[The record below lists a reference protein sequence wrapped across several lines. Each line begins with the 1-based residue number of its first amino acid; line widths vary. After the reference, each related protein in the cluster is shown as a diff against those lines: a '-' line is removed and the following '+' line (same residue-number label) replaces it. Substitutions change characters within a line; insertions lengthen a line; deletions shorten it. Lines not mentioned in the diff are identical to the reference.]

1 MKEEEGEILYLYLS
15 IYIYICMF
23 SVTSIFM
30 GMSGSS
36 WWGRRTS
43 RKDESSSRVN
53 NNHHPILYGR
63 LGEKERRLLLLV
75 DDVDDDDDAFAM
87 TREKRRIRRRNN
99 NNNNN
104 NNTNNNNNDNHN
116 NNNNNN
122 RKRAAVLIVLFEKE
136 GVVHALLTKR
146 SLNMNS
152 HAGQIA
158 LPGGKLDARDNGDD
172 VECALREANEEIGLE
187 RDHVEVLTT
196 LPPITSAGFIS
207 VRPVVCA
214 VTDPERFS
222 KMEWLRNEP
231 AEVERTF
238 SVRLDAFLKDDPERH
253 TFNDHAWKN
262 APCAIRV
269 HSFKVDEE
277 EMVETQKNG
286 SRRNNNNN
294 NRSVGSEKHNKSSSN
309 SSANSSNSSNSRTS
323 VCWGLTA
330 AVLIETAK
338 IVFDKEPEFER
349 DCVEGASIWDLVPN
363 KDGSGVEL
371 RPGVSKM

>member
-1 MKEEEGEILYLYLS
+1 
-15 IYIYICMF
+15 
-23 SVTSIFM
+23 
-30 GMSGSS
+30 MSGLSSSSS
-36 WWGRRTS
+36 WWRRRTQA
-43 RKDESSSRVN
+43 RKDDESSSQRVN
-53 NNHHPILYGR
+53 ENHHRPIFLCGR
-63 LGEKERRLLLLV
+63 LGEKERRRLSLV
-75 DDVDDDDDAFAM
+75 KASSSSTTSSSSVLD
-87 TREKRRIRRRNN
+87 
-99 NNNNN
+99 NN
-104 NNTNNNNNDNHN
+104 NNTNI
-116 NNNNNN
+116 
-122 RKRAAVLIVLFEKE
+122 KRAAVLIVLFEKE
-136 GVVHALLTKR
+136 GGVVHALLTKR

-158 LPGGKLDARDNGDD
+158 LPGGKLDARDDGDD
-172 VECALREANEEIGLE
+172 VECALREVNEEIGLE

-214 VTDPERFS
+214 VTDAERFS

-277 EMVETQKNG
+277 EMVETRQKNG
-286 SRRNNNNN
+286 SRRNNNNNNNN
-294 NRSVGSEKHNKSSSN
+294 NRSVGSEKHNKSSSSTN
-309 SSANSSNSSNSRTS
+309 SSSNSRTS
-323 VCWGLTA
+323 DCWGLTA

>member
-1 MKEEEGEILYLYLS
+1 
-15 IYIYICMF
+15 MF
-23 SVTSIFM
+23 S
-30 GMSGSS
+30 GGSS
-36 WWGRRTS
+36 FTSLSWWRR
-43 RKDESSSRVN
+43 RIAGKDDESSS
-53 NNHHPILYGR
+53 PIFLCGK
-63 LGEKERRLLLLV
+63 LGEKERRRLSLV
-75 DDVDDDDDAFAM
+75 KKASSSSTTSSSSSVVLD
-87 TREKRRIRRRNN
+87 
-99 NNNNN
+99 NNN
-104 NNTNNNNNDNHN
+104 NNTNNVV
-116 NNNNNN
+116 
-122 RKRAAVLIVLFEKE
+122 KRAAVLIVLFEKE
-136 GVVHALLTKR
+136 GGVVHALLTKR

-158 LPGGKLDARDNGDD
+158 LPGGKLDALLDDGDD

-187 RDHVEVLTT
+187 REHVEVLTT

-214 VTDPERFS
+214 VTDAERFS

-294 NRSVGSEKHNKSSSN
+294 NRSVGSEKHNKSSSTN
-309 SSANSSNSSNSRTS
+309 SSSNSSSNSRTS
-323 VCWGLTA
+323 DCWGLTA

>member
-1 MKEEEGEILYLYLS
+1 
-15 IYIYICMF
+15 
-23 SVTSIFM
+23 
-30 GMSGSS
+30 MSGVLSSFTSS
-36 WWGRRTS
+36 WWRRKTQA
-43 RKDESSSRVN
+43 RKEDDESSFSSQRVN
-53 NNHHPILYGR
+53 DGEKNDENRPIFLCCGK
-63 LGEKERRLLLLV
+63 LGEKARRRLSKLGKASSSSSSTTSSSSSVL
-75 DDVDDDDDAFAM
+75 DNA
-87 TREKRRIRRRNN
+87 NN
-99 NNNNN
+99 NNI
-104 NNTNNNNNDNHN
+104 
-116 NNNNNN
+116 
-122 RKRAAVLIVLFEKE
+122 KRAAVLIVLFEKE
-136 GVVHALLTKR
+136 GGVVHALLTKR
-146 SLNMNS
+146 SLDMNS

-158 LPGGKLDARDNGDD
+158 LPGGKLDALLDDGDD

-187 RDHVEVLTT
+187 REHVEVLTT

-214 VTDPERFS
+214 VTDAERFS

-277 EMVETQKNG
+277 EMVETRQKNG
-286 SRRNNNNN
+286 SRRNDNNTNTNTNN
-294 NRSVGSEKHNKSSSN
+294 NRSVGSEKHNKSSSSSTN
-309 SSANSSNSSNSRTS
+309 SSSNSSNNSRTS
-323 VCWGLTA
+323 DCWGLTA

>member
-1 MKEEEGEILYLYLS
+1 VVLYRTPNSFHFY
-15 IYIYICMF
+15 MF
-23 SVTSIFM
+23 SVTSSST
-30 GMSGSS
+30 GMSGGSSFTSS
-36 WWGRRTS
+36 WWRRRTNNA
-43 RKDESSSRVN
+43 RKDDESSSSQRVN
-53 NNHHPILYGR
+53 DDENHEKNPIFLCGR
-63 LGEKERRLLLLV
+63 LGEKERRRLSLV
-75 DDVDDDDDAFAM
+75 KASSSSTTSSSSSVVLD
-87 TREKRRIRRRNN
+87 
-99 NNNNN
+99 NNN
-104 NNTNNNNNDNHN
+104 NNTNNVV
-116 NNNNNN
+116 
-122 RKRAAVLIVLFEKE
+122 KRAAVLIVLFEKE
-136 GVVHALLTKR
+136 GGVVHALLTKR

-158 LPGGKLDARDNGDD
+158 LPGGKLDALLDDGDD

-187 RDHVEVLTT
+187 REHVEVLTT

-214 VTDPERFS
+214 VTDAERFS

-277 EMVETQKNG
+277 EMVETRQKNG
-286 SRRNNNNN
+286 SRRNDNNTNTNTNN
-294 NRSVGSEKHNKSSSN
+294 NRSVGSEKHNKSSSSSTN
-309 SSANSSNSSNSRTS
+309 SSSNSSSNSRTS
-323 VCWGLTA
+323 DCWGLTA

>member
-1 MKEEEGEILYLYLS
+1 VNDEKNDENP
-15 IYIYICMF
+15 
-23 SVTSIFM
+23 IF
-30 GMSGSS
+30 
-36 WWGRRTS
+36 
-43 RKDESSSRVN
+43 
-53 NNHHPILYGR
+53 LCCGR
-63 LGEKERRLLLLV
+63 LGEKERRRLSLV
-75 DDVDDDDDAFAM
+75 KASSSSTTSSSSSVLD
-87 TREKRRIRRRNN
+87 NN
-99 NNNNN
+99 NNNANN
-104 NNTNNNNNDNHN
+104 V
-116 NNNNNN
+116 
-122 RKRAAVLIVLFEKE
+122 KRAAVLIVLFEKE
-136 GVVHALLTKR
+136 GGVVHALLTKR

-158 LPGGKLDARDNGDD
+158 LPGGKLDALLDDGDD

-187 RDHVEVLTT
+187 REHVEVLTT

-214 VTDPERFS
+214 VTDAERFS

-277 EMVETQKNG
+277 EMESSTN
-286 SRRNNNNN
+286 
-294 NRSVGSEKHNKSSSN
+294 SSS
-309 SSANSSNSSNSRTS
+309 SSNSSNSRTS

>member
-1 MKEEEGEILYLYLS
+1 MQSGGAFLDSVSMILP
-15 IYIYICMF
+15 
-23 SVTSIFM
+23 
-30 GMSGSS
+30 SS
-36 WWGRRTS
+36 WWRRRT
-43 RKDESSSRVN
+43 RKEARESSRVK
-53 NNHHPILYGR
+53 PSVLYGR
-63 LGEKERRLLLLV
+63 LGEKERRLLVAV
-75 DDVDDDDDAFAM
+75 DDDCDDDDAFAM
-87 TREKRRIRRRNN
+87 SSKLRRHHPTREKRRRRRNN
-99 NNNNN
+99 TANYK
-104 NNTNNNNNDNHN
+104 
-116 NNNNNN
+116 
-122 RKRAAVLIVLFEKE
+122 KRAAVLIVLFEKE

-294 NRSVGSEKHNKSSSN
+294 RSVGSEKHNKSSSN

>member
-1 MKEEEGEILYLYLS
+1 
-15 IYIYICMF
+15 MF
-23 SVTSIFM
+23 S
-30 GMSGSS
+30 GGSS
-36 WWGRRTS
+36 FTSLSWWRR
-43 RKDESSSRVN
+43 RIAGKDDESSS
-53 NNHHPILYGR
+53 PIFLCGR
-63 LGEKERRLLLLV
+63 LGEKERRRLSLV
-75 DDVDDDDDAFAM
+75 KKASSSSTTSSSSSSVVLD
-87 TREKRRIRRRNN
+87 N

-104 NNTNNNNNDNHN
+104 NNTNNVV
-116 NNNNNN
+116 
-122 RKRAAVLIVLFEKE
+122 KRAAVLIVLFEKE
-136 GVVHALLTKR
+136 GGVVHALLTKR

-158 LPGGKLDARDNGDD
+158 LPGGKLDALLDDGDD

-187 RDHVEVLTT
+187 REHVEVLTT

-214 VTDPERFS
+214 VTDAERFS

-277 EMVETQKNG
+277 EMVETRQKNIG

-294 NRSVGSEKHNKSSSN
+294 NNNNNNRSVGGSEKHNKSSSTNN
-309 SSANSSNSSNSRTS
+309 SSSNSRTS
-323 VCWGLTA
+323 DCWGLTA

>member
-1 MKEEEGEILYLYLS
+1 
-15 IYIYICMF
+15 MF
-23 SVTSIFM
+23 S
-30 GMSGSS
+30 GGSS
-36 WWGRRTS
+36 FTSLSWWRR
-43 RKDESSSRVN
+43 RIAGKDESSSQRVN
-53 NNHHPILYGR
+53 DENHKENPIFLCGR
-63 LGEKERRLLLLV
+63 LGEKERRRLSLV
-75 DDVDDDDDAFAM
+75 KKASSSSTTSSSSSSVLD
-87 TREKRRIRRRNN
+87 
-99 NNNNN
+99 NNNN
-104 NNTNNNNNDNHN
+104 NNTNNV
-116 NNNNNN
+116 
-122 RKRAAVLIVLFEKE
+122 KRAAVLIVLFEKE
-136 GVVHALLTKR
+136 GGVVHALLTKR

-158 LPGGKLDARDNGDD
+158 LPGGKLDALLDDGDD

-187 RDHVEVLTT
+187 REHVEVLTT

-214 VTDPERFS
+214 VTDAERFS

-277 EMVETQKNG
+277 EMVETRQKNG

-294 NRSVGSEKHNKSSSN
+294 NNNNNNRRFVGSEKHNKSSSTN
-309 SSANSSNSSNSRTS
+309 SSSSNSSSNSRTS
-323 VCWGLTA
+323 DCWGLTA

>member
-1 MKEEEGEILYLYLS
+1 
-15 IYIYICMF
+15 MF
-23 SVTSIFM
+23 STVTSRSST
-30 GMSGSS
+30 GMFSGGSSFTSS
-36 WWGRRTS
+36 WWRRRTNNA
-43 RKDESSSRVN
+43 RKDDESSSSQRVN
-53 NNHHPILYGR
+53 DDENHEKNPIFLCGR
-63 LGEKERRLLLLV
+63 LGEKERRRLSLV
-75 DDVDDDDDAFAM
+75 KASSSSTTSSSSSVVLD
-87 TREKRRIRRRNN
+87 
-99 NNNNN
+99 NNN
-104 NNTNNNNNDNHN
+104 NNTNNVV
-116 NNNNNN
+116 
-122 RKRAAVLIVLFEKE
+122 KRAAVLIVLFEKE
-136 GVVHALLTKR
+136 GGVVHALLTKR

-158 LPGGKLDARDNGDD
+158 LPGGKLDALLDDGDD

-187 RDHVEVLTT
+187 REHVEVLTT

-214 VTDPERFS
+214 VTDAERFS

>member
-1 MKEEEGEILYLYLS
+1 
-15 IYIYICMF
+15 MF
-23 SVTSIFM
+23 S
-30 GMSGSS
+30 GGSS
-36 WWGRRTS
+36 FTSLSWWRR
-43 RKDESSSRVN
+43 RIAGKDDESSS
-53 NNHHPILYGR
+53 PIFLCGK
-63 LGEKERRLLLLV
+63 LGEKERRRLSLV
-75 DDVDDDDDAFAM
+75 KKASSSSTTSSSSSSVVLD
-87 TREKRRIRRRNN
+87 N

-104 NNTNNNNNDNHN
+104 NNTNNVV
-116 NNNNNN
+116 
-122 RKRAAVLIVLFEKE
+122 KRAAVLIVLFEKE
-136 GVVHALLTKR
+136 GGVVHALLTKR

-158 LPGGKLDARDNGDD
+158 LPGGKLDALLDDGDD

-187 RDHVEVLTT
+187 REHVEVLTT

-214 VTDPERFS
+214 VTDAERFS

-277 EMVETQKNG
+277 EMVETRQKNIG

-294 NRSVGSEKHNKSSSN
+294 NNNNNNRSVGGSEKHNKSSSTNN
-309 SSANSSNSSNSRTS
+309 SSSNSRTS
-323 VCWGLTA
+323 DCWGLTA

>member
-1 MKEEEGEILYLYLS
+1 M
-15 IYIYICMF
+15 
-23 SVTSIFM
+23 
-30 GMSGSS
+30 
-36 WWGRRTS
+36 
-43 RKDESSSRVN
+43 
-53 NNHHPILYGR
+53 
-63 LGEKERRLLLLV
+63 
-75 DDVDDDDDAFAM
+75 
-87 TREKRRIRRRNN
+87 
-99 NNNNN
+99 
-104 NNTNNNNNDNHN
+104 
-116 NNNNNN
+116 
-122 RKRAAVLIVLFEKE
+122 LFEKE
-136 GVVHALLTKR
+136 GGVVHALLTKR

-158 LPGGKLDARDNGDD
+158 LPGGKLDARDDGDD

-214 VTDPERFS
+214 VTDAERFS

-277 EMVETQKNG
+277 EMVETRQKNG
-286 SRRNNNNN
+286 SRRNNNNNNNN
-294 NRSVGSEKHNKSSSN
+294 NRSVGSEKHNKSSSSTN
-309 SSANSSNSSNSRTS
+309 SSSNSRTS
-323 VCWGLTA
+323 DCWGLTA

>member
-1 MKEEEGEILYLYLS
+1 VWFCIPHLQFVSLY
-15 IYIYICMF
+15 MF
-23 SVTSIFM
+23 SVTSSSA
-30 GMSGSS
+30 GMSGLLSS
-36 WWGRRTS
+36 WWRRRTNA
-43 RKDESSSRVN
+43 RKEDESSFSSQRVN
-53 NNHHPILYGR
+53 DEKNDENPIFLCCGR
-63 LGEKERRLLLLV
+63 LGEKERRRLSLV
-75 DDVDDDDDAFAM
+75 KASSSSTSSSSSVLD
-87 TREKRRIRRRNN
+87 
-99 NNNNN
+99 NNN
-104 NNTNNNNNDNHN
+104 NNTNI
-116 NNNNNN
+116 
-122 RKRAAVLIVLFEKE
+122 KRAAVLIVLFEKE
-136 GVVHALLTKR
+136 GGVVHALLTKR

-158 LPGGKLDARDNGDD
+158 LPGGKLDALLDDGDD

-187 RDHVEVLTT
+187 REHVEVLTT

-214 VTDPERFS
+214 VTDAERFS

-277 EMVETQKNG
+277 EMVETRQKNG
-286 SRRNNNNN
+286 SRRNNNNNNN
-294 NRSVGSEKHNKSSSN
+294 NRSVGSEKHNKSSSTN
-309 SSANSSNSSNSRTS
+309 SSSNSSSNSRTS
-323 VCWGLTA
+323 DCWGLTA